1 MANKFSRKENIRD
14 KNESK
19 QITASNLT
27 PKKEFLIFSFK
38 DFDETQPKDSPQTL
52 QLWSNDGLLKPF
64 FERLHELSKLT
75 RQEAE
80 QQKQIKIYGEFPP
93 KNKTL
98 FFHPQ
103 HVDANIKSWGVIKK
117 VGGQKGVVAG
127 YIIENTFYIVFLDH
141 EHQFW
146 ISEKKNT

>member
-14 KNESK
+14 KKESK
-19 QITASNLT
+19 QTTASNLA

-52 QLWSNDGLLKPF
+52 QLWKDNELLKPF

-75 RQEAE
+75 RKEAE
-80 QQKQIKIYGEFPP
+80 QQKQIKIYGQFPS
-93 KNKTL
+93 NDKTL

-103 HVDANIKSWGVIKK
+103 HVDSSVKWGVIKK

-127 YIIENTFYIVFLDH
+127 YIIENTFYIVFLDS

-146 ISEKKNT
+146 IAEKKNT